1 MDMVRNGGCTCGAI
15 RYTLKGEPYR
25 YGVCHCASCRK
36 ESGSVFVAYAHWKIE
51 YSEVIGTYSTFAGR
65 SFCPTC
71 GSRLFEL
78 HEHDMEIRVG
88 SLDEAPTTLL
98 SPMHE
103 GWVKRRELWLMP
115 VGGAFQSD
123 EDPPQSL

>member
-1 MDMVRNGGCTCGAI
+1 MDTVRMGGCTCGAI
-15 RYTLKGEPYR
+15 RYEVKGEPYR
-25 YGVCHCASCRK
+25 YGICHCTSCRK

-51 YSEVIGTYSTFAGR
+51 DCDVTGTYSTYEGR

-71 GSRLFEL
+71 GSRLFDV
-78 HEHDMEIRVG
+78 HEHDIEIRIG

-103 GWVKRRELWLMP
+103 GWINRRELWLMP
-115 VGGAFQSD
+115 IGGATQND
-123 EDPPQSL
+123 EDPPQST